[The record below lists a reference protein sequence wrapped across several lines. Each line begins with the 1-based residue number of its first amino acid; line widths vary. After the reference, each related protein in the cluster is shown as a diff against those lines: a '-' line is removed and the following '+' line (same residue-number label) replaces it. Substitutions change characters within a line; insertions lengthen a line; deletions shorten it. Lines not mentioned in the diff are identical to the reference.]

1 MEDRK
6 MAESQMM
13 IEELLK
19 HVENVDLK
27 NLRRLVETESDLDKQ
42 QVLKALYTYALD
54 KKCT

>member
-1 MEDRK
+1 